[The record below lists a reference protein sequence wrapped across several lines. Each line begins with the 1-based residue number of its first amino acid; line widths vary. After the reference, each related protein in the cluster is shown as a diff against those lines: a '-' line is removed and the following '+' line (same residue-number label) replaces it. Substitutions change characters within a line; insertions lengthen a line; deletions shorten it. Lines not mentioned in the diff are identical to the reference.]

1 MEQQESTRFSHDD
14 VFPVIA
20 RLISAIN
27 QRTGDYVLH
36 ADLVAGILNDQVGKS
51 IVESARDGDEDGKS
65 PEWWA
70 SNMIQWFSQRI
81 TEESSDYQSQFVRK
95 KIHGAWA
102 YKPV

>member
-1 MEQQESTRFSHDD
+1 MEQQESTGFRHDD
-14 VFPVIA
+14 AFPVIA
-20 RLISAIN
+20 RLIRSIN

-36 ADLVAGILNDQVGKS
+36 ADLVAAILNDQVGRS
-51 IVESARDGDEDGKS
+51 IVESAREGDQDKKS

-81 TEESSDYQSQFVRK
+81 TEESSDYESQFTRTK
-95 KIHGAWA
+95 NRGAWA